1 MRSLFQVLFGVVVG
15 LLAAGLVSLLDLS
28 APLMFGVGM
37 FYGSLAQLSA
47 QRLFADRP
55 RIPRY
60 RGLPNLPDAHE
71 ALEPPTLTDS
81 ATR

>member
-1 MRSLFQVLFGVVVG
+1 MRSLYQVLFGVIIG
-15 LLAAGLVSLLDLS
+15 SIAAGLVSLLHLS

-37 FYGSLAQLSA
+37 LYGSLAQLLA
-47 QRLFADRP
+47 QRLFAVGP
-55 RIPRY
+55 RIPRF
-60 RGLPNLPDAHE
+60 RPVSISPAHE

>member
-1 MRSLFQVLFGVVVG
+1 MRSLYQVLFGVFVG

-28 APLMFGVGM
+28 ATLMFGVGM
-37 FYGSLAQLSA
+37 LYGSLAQLLA
-47 QRLFADRP
+47 QRIFAERP
-55 RIPRY
+55 RLPRM
-60 RGLPNLPDAHE
+60 RGLPNLPRAHE